1 MKDEA
6 RFRALA
12 ANCVFGRDRVPDCN
26 SFQAATF
33 PFGGAIIPNSVA
45 DRVVRWPADRLVPDR
60 RRTVSAYPL
69 QQPTDLAPAQVK
81 HMRRRHHCHT
91 AASVSPTKPRSFEE
105 RARLTIHIPSSTSQP
120 PFRTGTAPIPTFK

>member
-45 DRVVRWPADRLVPDR
+45 DPVVRWPADRLVPDR

-69 QQPTDLAPAQVK
+69 QQPTDLALAQVK
-81 HMRRRHHCHT
+81 HMRRRHHCHP
-91 AASVSPTKPRSFEE
+91 AGSVPPTKPDRKSTRSK
-105 RARLTIHIPSSTSQP
+105 LQSLIST
-120 PFRTGTAPIPTFK
+120 THATF